1 MKSEL
6 TSRVPGVAVGRVRR
20 WSRIAPATLL
30 GLFAMAGL
38 LFGAT
43 PAHAA
48 QATTADAATA
58 QVPRQSSN
66 ESHRT
71 PRGPTGFQYFTTGP
85 GQQCLDLGNAGV
97 ANGMWLFFSCET
109 FTENGATSPGSYA
122 LWVAY

>member
-1 MKSEL
+1 MNSEL

-38 LFGAT
+38 LLGAT

-58 QVPRQSSN
+58 QVSRQSSY
-66 ESHRT
+66 ESSRT
-71 PRGPTGFQYFTTGP
+71 PRGPTGFQYFTTRP
-85 GQQCLDLGNAGV
+85 DQQCLNLGNVGV
-97 ANGMWLFFSCET
+97 ANGTWVSFSCET
-109 FTENGATSPGSYA
+109 FTEEGPTSPGSYA